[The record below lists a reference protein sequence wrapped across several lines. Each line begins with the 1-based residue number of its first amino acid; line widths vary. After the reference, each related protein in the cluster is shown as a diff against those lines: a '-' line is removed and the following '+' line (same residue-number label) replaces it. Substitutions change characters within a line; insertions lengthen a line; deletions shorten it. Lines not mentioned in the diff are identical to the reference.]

1 MTSQAT
7 GHSSPTDSS
16 TRPSTM
22 SEPPDPGS
30 PEHVKQIRHRLNVA
44 TIVVTFGA
52 LAFGYDTGVIS
63 GALPFM
69 RLPADQG
76 GLALT
81 PLTEGLVTASLL
93 LGAAFGSV
101 GGGRLSD
108 VYGRRH
114 NIKWLAIVFL
124 FGALGTALSP
134 NLPVMIAFRIILGL
148 AVGGASAT
156 VPMFIGELAPA
167 NRRGPL
173 VSRNELMIVTG
184 QLIAYTSN
192 AMLGVWGNPAQAWR
206 WMLGLATIPAAA
218 LWVGVH
224 FVPESPRWL
233 VMKRRNQEALDVL
246 RLLRESDPE
255 PELAEIDHLVAETAA
270 SQAHS
275 RQHLSTPWIK
285 RITLI
290 GIGFGVVIQLTGVNA
305 IMYFAP
311 TVLMSTGL
319 GTSASLVAT
328 IANGIVSVLA
338 VAIGLQV
345 IGRANR
351 RTMLR
356 IGMIGIICSQILLA
370 LVFMLPTATWRSYLI
385 LAMMLVYLLFMQM
398 FCSIVFWLMMSEIF
412 PLRVRGL
419 AMGIA
424 VFCQWISNGLVT
436 FFFPILLARIGG
448 NTFFIFAVINIAALV
463 FEQKYLPETRGKSLE
478 HLEEELAAGDDGKQ
492 PAAQND

>member
-1 MTSQAT
+1 
-7 GHSSPTDSS
+7 
-16 TRPSTM
+16 
-22 SEPPDPGS
+22 
-30 PEHVKQIRHRLNVA
+30 
-44 TIVVTFGA
+44 
-52 LAFGYDTGVIS
+52 LAFGYDTGIIS

-69 RLPADQG
+69 KLPTSQG
-76 GLALT
+76 GLDLT
-81 PLTEGLVTASLL
+81 PMTEGMVTASLL

-108 VYGRRH
+108 MYGRRH

-124 FGALGTALSP
+124 IGALGTALSP
-134 NLPVMIAFRIILGL
+134 NLSVMIAFRIILGF

-184 QLIAYTSN
+184 QLIAYTTQ
-192 AMLGVWGNPAQAWR
+192 AILGVYGNPAHAWR
-206 WMLGLATIPAAA
+206 WMLGLATIPAVA
-218 LWVGVH
+218 LWIGTF

-233 VMKRRNQEALDVL
+233 VMKRRNGEALDVL
-246 RLLRESDPE
+246 RQLREEDPE
-255 PELAEIDHLVAETAA
+255 PELAEINKLVEETAV
-270 SQAHS
+270 SQANA
-275 RQHLSTPWIK
+275 RQHLRTPWIK

-311 TVLMSTGL
+311 TVLISTGL
-319 GTSASLVAT
+319 GTNAALLAT
-328 IANGIVSVLA
+328 ITNGIVSVGA
-338 VAIGLQV
+338 VAIGLQI

-351 RTMLR
+351 RTMLK
-356 IGMIGIICSQILLA
+356 IGMIGLISAQILLA
-370 LVFMLPTATWRSYLI
+370 FAFMLPEQTWRSYLI
-385 LAMMLVYLLFMQM
+385 LALMLVYLLFMQM

-412 PLRVRGL
+412 PLRIRGL

-424 VFCQWISNGLVT
+424 IFCQWISNGLVT

-448 NTFFIFAVINIAALV
+448 NTFFIFAVINVVALI

-478 HLEEELAAGDDGKQ
+478 RLEEELATGGDGRK
-492 PAAQND
+492 PAPENA

>member
-1 MTSQAT
+1 
-7 GHSSPTDSS
+7 
-16 TRPSTM
+16 M
-22 SEPPDPGS
+22 SETPPGT
-30 PEHVKQIRHRLNVA
+30 PEHRTKVRRRLNVA
-44 TIVVTFGA
+44 TLVVTFGA

-69 RLPADQG
+69 KLPTEQG

-108 VYGRRH
+108 MYGRRH

-124 FGALGTALSP
+124 IGALGTALAP
-134 NLPVMIAFRIILGL
+134 NLPVMIAFRVVLGF

-184 QLIAYTSN
+184 QLIAYTTN
-192 AMLGVWGNPAQAWR
+192 AMLGVWGDPSHAWR
-206 WMLGLATIPAAA
+206 WMLGLATIPAVA
-218 LWVGVH
+218 LWIGTF

-233 VMKRRNQEALDVL
+233 VTKRRNGEALDVL
-246 RLLRESDPE
+246 KQLREEDPTK
-255 PELAEIDHLVAETAA
+255 ELAEIDQLVTETAA

-275 RQHLSTPWIK
+275 RQHLGTPWIK

-290 GIGFGVVIQLTGVNA
+290 GIGFGIVIQLTGVNA

-319 GTSASLVAT
+319 GTSAALVAT

-338 VAIGLQV
+338 VAIGLGI

-351 RTMLR
+351 RTMLK
-356 IGMIGIICSQILLA
+356 IGMVGIICSQVLLA
-370 LVFMLPTATWRSYLI
+370 FAFMLPEATWRSYVI
-385 LAMMLVYLLFMQM
+385 LAMMLVYLCFMQM

-424 VFCQWISNGLVT
+424 IFCQWISNGLVT
-436 FFFPILLARIGG
+436 FFFPILLDRIGG
-448 NTFFIFAVINIAALV
+448 HTFFIFAVINVIALI
-463 FEQKYLPETRGKSLE
+463 FEQKCLPETRGKTLE
-478 HLEEELAAGDDGKQ
+478 RLEEELAAGGDGKQ
-492 PAAQND
+492 PAQAAA